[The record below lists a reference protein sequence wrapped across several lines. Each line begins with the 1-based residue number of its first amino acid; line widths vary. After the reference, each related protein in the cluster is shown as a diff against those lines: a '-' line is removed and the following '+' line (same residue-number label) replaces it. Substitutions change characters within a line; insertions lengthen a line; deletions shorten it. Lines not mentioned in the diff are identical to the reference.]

1 MKKKLA
7 VLLALVLALTVF
19 INRPVDTMATPF
31 SSITSESIKEKEN
44 QIEQAQ
50 EEKENLQDTL
60 TDVKE
65 IKKKLEKEKRDLS
78 KYVEQLDGQL
88 VTIQENIAHLNGLI
102 SEKEIQIAETQAQL
116 EEARRIEEEQY
127 DAMVQR
133 IRFMYTQGETTY
145 IDMIF
150 SGDSVSDILNQIV
163 YMEQIS
169 AYDRQQ
175 LDEFMLNRQLIEACE
190 QQLIATKELLDAQ
203 KAGVEAEETAME
215 ELIAEKEA
223 TIVAYQT
230 DIKNKEQ
237 AIADYE
243 ADIAAQ
249 NEIIEALEAAVAAER
264 KRIMEAN
271 GVVLTYDGGQFKMPI
286 ASYTRVSSPYGW
298 RMHPTLGVEKYHD
311 GIDLASP
318 TGTAIYAAYDGIVV
332 AAAYSSSMGNYV
344 MIDHGSGLYTIYM
357 HASKLYVSEDDVVV
371 RGETI
376 AAVGSTGRSTGPHLH
391 FGVRL
396 NGAYVDPSN
405 YVSFK

>member
-7 VLLALVLALTVF
+7 VLLALVIAISVF
-19 INRPVDTMATPF
+19 VDRPATTTATSF
-31 SSITSESIKEKEN
+31 SSITSESIKDKEN
-44 QIEQAQ
+44 QIDQAQ
-50 EEKENLQDTL
+50 EEKENLQNTL

-65 IKKKLEKEKRDLS
+65 IKAELEKEKRDLT
-78 KYVEQLDGQL
+78 KYVEQLDAEL
-88 VTIQENIAHLNGLI
+88 LAIQENIARLNGLI
-102 SEKEIQIAETQAQL
+102 SEKEAEIAVTQEQL
-116 EEARRIEEEQY
+116 AEARQIEADQY
-127 DAMVQR
+127 EAMVQR
-133 IRFMYTQGETTY
+133 IQFMYTHGDTTY
-145 IDMIF
+145 MEMLF
-150 SGDSVSDILNQIV
+150 SGDSISDILNQVV

-175 LDEFMLNRQLIEACE
+175 LDEFMLNRQLIELCE
-190 QQLIATKELLDAQ
+190 QELIAAKELLDAE
-203 KAGVEAEETAME
+203 KAGVEAEEAAME

-230 DIKNKEQ
+230 DINNKEQ

-264 KRIMEAN
+264 KRILEES
-271 GVVLTYDGGQFKMPI
+271 GIVLTYDGGKFKMPI

-298 RMHPTLGVEKYHD
+298 RMHPTLGVEKYHN
-311 GIDLASP
+311 GIDLAAP

-332 AAAYSSSMGNYV
+332 ASAYSSSMGNYV

-396 NGAYVDPSN
+396 NGAYVNPSN
-405 YVSFK
+405 YVTFK

>member
-1 MKKKLA
+1 MKKKFA
-7 VLLALVLALTVF
+7 VLLALVIAISVF
-19 INRPVDTMATPF
+19 VDRPATTTATSF
-31 SSITSESIKEKEN
+31 SSITSESIKDKEN
-44 QIEQAQ
+44 QIDQAQ
-50 EEKENLQDTL
+50 EEKENLQNTL

-65 IKKKLEKEKRDLS
+65 IKAELEKEKRDLT
-78 KYVEQLDGQL
+78 KYVEQLDAEL
-88 VTIQENIAHLNGLI
+88 LAIQENIARLNGLI
-102 SEKEIQIAETQAQL
+102 SEKEAEIAVTQEQL
-116 EEARRIEEEQY
+116 AEARQIEADQY
-127 DAMVQR
+127 EAMVQR
-133 IRFMYTQGETTY
+133 IQFMYTHGDTTY
-145 IDMIF
+145 MEMLF
-150 SGDSVSDILNQIV
+150 SGDSISDILNQVV

-175 LDEFMLNRQLIEACE
+175 LDEFMLNRQLIELCE
-190 QQLIATKELLDAQ
+190 QELIAAKELLDAE
-203 KAGVEAEETAME
+203 KAGVEAEEAAME

-230 DIKNKEQ
+230 DINNKEQ

-264 KRIMEAN
+264 KRILEES
-271 GVVLTYDGGQFKMPI
+271 GIVLTYDGGKFKMPI

-298 RMHPTLGVEKYHD
+298 RMHPTLGVEKYHN
-311 GIDLASP
+311 GIDLAAP

-332 AAAYSSSMGNYV
+332 ASAYSSSMGNYV

-396 NGAYVDPSN
+396 NGAYVNPSN
-405 YVSFK
+405 YVTFK

>member
-7 VLLALVLALTVF
+7 VLLALVLALAVF
-19 INRPVDTMATPF
+19 ADRPVDTMATPF

-65 IKKKLEKEKRDLS
+65 IKKKLEKEKQDLS

-88 VTIQENIAHLNGLI
+88 VTIQENIARLNGLI
-102 SEKEIQIAETQAQL
+102 NEKEIQIAETQVQL

-150 SGDSVSDILNQIV
+150 SGDSVSDILNQVV

-175 LDEFMLNRQLIEACE
+175 LDEFMLNRQLIETCE
-190 QQLIATKELLDAQ
+190 QQLIADKELLDAQ

-298 RMHPTLGVEKYHD
+298 RMHPTLGVEKYHN

>member
-7 VLLALVLALTVF
+7 VLLALVLALAVF
-19 INRPVDTMATPF
+19 VDRPIDTMATPF

-65 IKKKLEKEKRDLS
+65 IKKKLEKEKQDLS

-88 VTIQENIAHLNGLI
+88 VTIQENIARLNGLI
-102 SEKEIQIAETQAQL
+102 NEKEIQIAETQVQL

-145 IDMIF
+145 MDMIF
-150 SGDSVSDILNQIV
+150 SGDSVSDILNQVV

-190 QQLIATKELLDAQ
+190 RQLIADKELLDAQ

-298 RMHPTLGVEKYHD
+298 RMHPTLGVEKYHN

-391 FGVRL
+391 FGVRS

>member
-1 MKKKLA
+1 MKKKFA
-7 VLLALVLALTVF
+7 VLLALVIAISVF
-19 INRPVDTMATPF
+19 ANRPATTTATSF
-31 SSITSESIKEKEN
+31 SSITSESIKDKEN
-44 QIEQAQ
+44 QIDQAQ
-50 EEKENLQDTL
+50 EEKENLQNSL
-60 TDVKE
+60 TDVKK
-65 IKKKLEKEKRDLS
+65 IKAELEKEKRDLS
-78 KYVEQLDGQL
+78 KYVEQLDAEL
-88 VTIQENIAHLNGLI
+88 LTIQENIARLNGLI
-102 SEKEIQIAETQAQL
+102 SEKEAEIAVTQAQL
-116 EEARRIEEEQY
+116 AEARQIEADQY
-127 DAMVQR
+127 EAMVQR
-133 IRFMYTQGETTY
+133 IQFMYTHGDTTY
-145 IDMIF
+145 MEMLF
-150 SGDSVSDILNQIV
+150 SGDSISDILNQVV

-175 LDEFMLNRQLIEACE
+175 LDEFMLNRQLIELCE
-190 QQLIATKELLDAQ
+190 QELIAAKELLDAE
-203 KAGVEAEETAME
+203 KAGVEAEEAAME

-230 DIKNKEQ
+230 DINNKEQ

-243 ADIAAQ
+243 ADIAEQ

-264 KRIMEAN
+264 KKILEES
-271 GVVLTYDGGQFKMPI
+271 GIVLTYDGGKFKMPI

-298 RMHPTLGVEKYHD
+298 RMHPTLGVQKYHN

-332 AAAYSSSMGNYV
+332 ASAYSSSMGNYI

-396 NGAYVDPSN
+396 NGAYVNPSN
-405 YVSFK
+405 YVTFK

>member
-7 VLLALVLALTVF
+7 VLLALVIAIAVF
-19 INRPVDTMATPF
+19 IDRPATTTATSF
-31 SSITSESIKEKEN
+31 SSITSESIKDKEN
-44 QIEQAQ
+44 QIDQAQ
-50 EEKENLQDTL
+50 EEKENLQNTL

-65 IKKKLEKEKRDLS
+65 IKAELEKEKRDLT
-78 KYVEQLDGQL
+78 KYVEQLDAEL
-88 VTIQENIAHLNGLI
+88 LAIQENIARLNGLI
-102 SEKEIQIAETQAQL
+102 SEKEAEIAVTQEQL
-116 EEARRIEEEQY
+116 AEARQIEADQY
-127 DAMVQR
+127 EAMVQR
-133 IRFMYTQGETTY
+133 IQFMYTHGDTTY
-145 IDMIF
+145 MEMLF
-150 SGDSVSDILNQIV
+150 SGDSISDILNQVV

-175 LDEFMLNRQLIEACE
+175 LDEFMLNRQLIELCE
-190 QQLIATKELLDAQ
+190 QELIAAKELLDAE
-203 KAGVEAEETAME
+203 KAGVEAEEAAME

-230 DIKNKEQ
+230 DINNKEQ

-264 KRIMEAN
+264 KRILEES
-271 GVVLTYDGGQFKMPI
+271 GIVLTYDGGKFKMPI

-298 RMHPTLGVEKYHD
+298 RMHPTLGVEKYHN
-311 GIDLASP
+311 GIDLAAP

-332 AAAYSSSMGNYV
+332 ASAYSSSMGNYV

-371 RGETI
+371 RGEKI

-396 NGAYVDPSN
+396 DGAYVNPSN
-405 YVSFK
+405 YVTFK

>member
-190 QQLIATKELLDAQ
+190 QQLIAAKELLDAQ

>member
-1 MKKKLA
+1 
-7 VLLALVLALTVF
+7 
-19 INRPVDTMATPF
+19 
-31 SSITSESIKEKEN
+31 
-44 QIEQAQ
+44 
-50 EEKENLQDTL
+50 
-60 TDVKE
+60 
-65 IKKKLEKEKRDLS
+65 
-78 KYVEQLDGQL
+78 
-88 VTIQENIAHLNGLI
+88 
-102 SEKEIQIAETQAQL
+102 
-116 EEARRIEEEQY
+116 
-127 DAMVQR
+127 
-133 IRFMYTQGETTY
+133 
-145 IDMIF
+145 
-150 SGDSVSDILNQIV
+150 
-163 YMEQIS
+163 MEQIS

-175 LDEFMLNRQLIEACE
+175 LDEFMLNRQLIELCE
-190 QQLIATKELLDAQ
+190 QELIAAKELLDAE
-203 KAGVEAEETAME
+203 KAGVEAEEAAME

-230 DIKNKEQ
+230 DINNKEQ

-264 KRIMEAN
+264 KRILEES
-271 GVVLTYDGGQFKMPI
+271 GIVLTYDGGKFKMPI

-298 RMHPTLGVEKYHD
+298 RMHPTLGVEKFHN
-311 GIDLASP
+311 GIDLAAP

-396 NGAYVDPSN
+396 NGAYVNPSN
-405 YVSFK
+405 YVTFK

>member
-1 MKKKLA
+1 MKKKIA
-7 VLLALVLALTVF
+7 VLLALVIAIGIF
-19 INRPVDTMATPF
+19 SDKPATATATSF
-31 SSITSESIKEKEN
+31 SSITSESIREKES
-44 QIEQAQ
+44 QINQAQ

-65 IKKKLEKEKRDLS
+65 IKAQLEKEKRDLS
-78 KYVEQLDGQL
+78 KYVEQLDAEL
-88 VTIQENIAHLNGLI
+88 VSIQENINRLNGLI
-102 SEKEIQIAETQAQL
+102 SVKEAQIAETQAQL
-116 EEARRIEEEQY
+116 AEARQIEADQY
-127 DAMVQR
+127 EAMVQR
-133 IRFMYTQGETTY
+133 IQFMYTQGETTY
-145 IDMIF
+145 LDMLF
-150 SGDSVSDILNQIV
+150 SGDSISDILNQVV

-175 LDEFMLNRQLIEACE
+175 LDEFMLNRQLIEICE
-190 QQLIATKELLDAQ
+190 QELIAAKELLDAE
-203 KAGVEAEETAME
+203 KAGVEAEEAAME

-230 DIKNKEQ
+230 DINNKEQ

-249 NEIIEALEAAVAAER
+249 NEIIEALEAAVAEER
-264 KRIMEAN
+264 KRILEES

-298 RMHPTLGVEKYHD
+298 RMHPTLGVEKYHN
-311 GIDLASP
+311 GIDLAAP
-318 TGTAIYAAYDGIVV
+318 TGTAIYSAYDGIVV
-332 AAAYSSSMGNYV
+332 AAAYSSSMGNYI

-357 HASKLYVSEDDVVV
+357 HASKLYVSKDDVVV

-396 NGAYVDPSN
+396 NGSYVNPSN
-405 YVSFK
+405 YVTFK